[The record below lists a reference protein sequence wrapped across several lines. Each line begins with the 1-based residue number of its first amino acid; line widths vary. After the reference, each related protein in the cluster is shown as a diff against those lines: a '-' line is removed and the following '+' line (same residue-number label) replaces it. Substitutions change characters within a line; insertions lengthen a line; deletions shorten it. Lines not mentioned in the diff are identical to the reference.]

1 MHKILA
7 ALLALLPLSAT
18 AAPYQIDHMD
28 PPLWWTGMHNS
39 RLQLMVHGQ
48 QIADL
53 EPALAY
59 PGVRIASVSRVAN
72 RNYLFVDLEIAP
84 DAKPGKIDLTF
95 QRGSQNVHYSY
106 QLLARAPGSAQRAGF
121 SSKDAI
127 YQVMPD
133 RFANGDPA
141 NDNAAGMRERANRAE
156 GGGRHGGDFRGMAQ
170 HLDYIAGMGFT
181 MLWPTPLLESN
192 MPAYSY
198 HGYATTDHYRI
209 DPRYGS
215 NAEYRDFVAAARG
228 KGLGVIQDVVL
239 NHIGSSHWWL
249 QDMPTPDWLTYQGKY
264 VPTEHHRVALQ
275 DPYASDEDK
284 RNFTDG
290 WFVQSMPDL
299 NQANPYLATYLIQND
314 IWWIEYAGLAGLRVD
329 TYGYSNTDFLSR
341 WSGALM
347 AEYPHLNLVG
357 EEWSTM
363 APVVAHWQQGKR
375 NFNGYESHMP
385 SMMDFP
391 LTDAM
396 RRSLA
401 AADGDERSLTTLY
414 EALSLDYLYPNP
426 GNLVLFEGNHDMSR
440 IFSELHGDEN
450 LFRMAMAFVATA
462 PRIPQFYT
470 GSEILM
476 TSTVKHRDDA
486 SYRLDFPG
494 GWSGDTVNAFTGQGL
509 TPQQLAAQAYVKR
522 LFNWRKNATVIH
534 NGKMM
539 HYGPE
544 QNTYVYFRYDGTHKV
559 MVAFNKNQT
568 DTVLKTGRFH
578 EMLDGVSAGTD
589 VMTGQRVSLA
599 GEVRLPACSVMIL
612 EIQ

>member
-1 MHKILA
+1 
-7 ALLALLPLSAT
+7 
-18 AAPYQIDHMD
+18 
-28 PPLWWTGMHNS
+28 
-39 RLQLMVHGQ
+39 
-48 QIADL
+48 
-53 EPALAY
+53 
-59 PGVRIASVSRVAN
+59 
-72 RNYLFVDLEIAP
+72 
-84 DAKPGKIDLTF
+84 
-95 QRGSQNVHYSY
+95 
-106 QLLARAPGSAQRAGF
+106 
-121 SSKDAI
+121 
-127 YQVMPD
+127 
-133 RFANGDPA
+133 
-141 NDNAAGMRERANRAE
+141 
-156 GGGRHGGDFRGMAQ
+156 
-170 HLDYIAGMGFT
+170 
-181 MLWPTPLLESN
+181 
-192 MPAYSY
+192 
-198 HGYATTDHYRI
+198 
-209 DPRYGS
+209 
-215 NAEYRDFVAAARG
+215 
-228 KGLGVIQDVVL
+228 
-239 NHIGSSHWWL
+239 
-249 QDMPTPDWLTYQGKY
+249 
-264 VPTEHHRVALQ
+264 
-275 DPYASDEDK
+275 
-284 RNFTDG
+284 
-290 WFVQSMPDL
+290 
-299 NQANPYLATYLIQND
+299 
-314 IWWIEYAGLAGLRVD
+314 
-329 TYGYSNTDFLSR
+329 
-341 WSGALM
+341 
-347 AEYPHLNLVG
+347 
-357 EEWSTM
+357 M

-396 RRSLA
+396 RRGLA

-534 NGKMM
+534 SGKMM

-589 VMTGQRVSLA
+589 VMTGQRVALA
-599 GEVRLPACSVMIL
+599 GEVRLPARSVLIL